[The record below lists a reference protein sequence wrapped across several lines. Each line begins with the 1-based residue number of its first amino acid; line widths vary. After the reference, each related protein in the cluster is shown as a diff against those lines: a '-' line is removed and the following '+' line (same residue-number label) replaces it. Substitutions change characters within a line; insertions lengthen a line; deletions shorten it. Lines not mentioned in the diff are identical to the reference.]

1 MKNKGFLGV
10 GRNAYH
16 RWCQKIEKNTQMWM
30 VNGYERRF
38 FKKFEI
44 ELEVSQVE
52 SDLRW
57 AHLFL
62 LMML

>member
-16 RWCQKIEKNTQMWM
+16 RWCQKIEKKTTQMWM

-38 FKKFEI
+38 F
-44 ELEVSQVE
+44 
-52 SDLRW
+52 
-57 AHLFL
+57 
-62 LMML
+62 